1 MAINIP
7 IISSLDPK
15 GFEAAK
21 KEFASL
27 TTKTEKAKF
36 AFGKMAVPAAAALTA
51 VAGLGFKAAQAA
63 SDLNEEISKSAQIFG
78 PATASVNKFASTAAK
93 KLGQSKQEALAA
105 AANFGIMGQAAGL
118 SGEELAGFSTDL
130 VELSSDLASFNN
142 AKPEDVV
149 NALGAALRG
158 EAEPMRKFGVLL
170 NDATLKAKAMEMGIY
185 SGNGTLDQQA
195 KILAANA
202 IVFEQTGV
210 AQGDFARTSD
220 GAANKQRI
228 LEASIKDATTQIGNF
243 FLPILDAAL
252 SLLAKFADFAS
263 RNTKLIAGLAFV
275 VGGLAIGIL
284 AVNGAIKAYSAATKA
299 AAALQ
304 AAWNFAMAANPI
316 GVIVLGI
323 AALVTGVVLA
333 YRRFD
338 GFRIVVN
345 KVVNAVIG
353 YFEFMINAWIKA
365 INVFVSGINKFTGIF
380 RKVGIP
386 IAELGEIG
394 EVSFGR
400 LSTAAKAAGD
410 DTAKTGDDLGA
421 VKGQGLDAASGLS
434 AATGAMGAMGD
445 KAKEAAGKLKDIKKA
460 ITEDMSEALKT
471 AKEKLKDATQDFQDY
486 AKSVGDSV
494 KGAFNFGAAQG
505 GASDNAKAL
514 TEALQAQAKAQS
526 EVTKAKLGDD
536 AEKLKEAQYEL
547 AKATE
552 AVIQAQSKPM
562 TFFDELNAQADKTK
576 TFGELVNRLLA
587 AGLSQEALQE
597 VINAGVDSGTAIAN
611 ELLSSADGVLKA
623 NNLVAEMNSVA
634 QNVGLN
640 SATSFKQAG
649 VDAATNLV
657 AGIEQT
663 VKKYKLKLS
672 SKGLTAKQARRLAK
686 QFAVD
691 VDFNF
696 MAGGGSIPALAEGG
710 ITTGPTMAL
719 IGDNPGG
726 REAVIP
732 LDKFGGLSNNYTI
745 SVNAGVGNPVEIGR
759 EIVTAIRKYEKAN
772 GTGWRA

>member
-410 DTAKTGDDLGA
+410 DTAKTGDDLEA
-421 VKGQGLDAASGLS
+421 VKTQGQDAAGGLDK
-434 AATGAMGAMGD
+434 ATGAMGAMGD
-445 KAKEAAGKLKDIKKA
+445 KAKEAAAKLKDIKKA
-460 ITEDMSEALKT
+460 ITEDMTDALKT
-471 AKEKLKDATQDFQDY
+471 AKEKLSDAGKDFDDF
-486 AKSVGDSV
+486 ARTVETSIAGS
-494 KGAFNFGAAQG
+494 FNFG
-505 GASDNAKAL
+505 
-514 TEALQAQAKAQS
+514 
-526 EVTKAKLGDD
+526 
-536 AEKLKEAQYEL
+536 EAQ
-547 AKATE
+547 KAGAETGNGFI
-552 AVIQAQSKPM
+552 ASL
-562 TFFDELNAQADKTK
+562 TAQADKVK
-576 TFGELVNRLLA
+576 TFGELTNRLLA
-587 AGLSQEALQE
+587 AGLSQDALQQ
-597 VINAGVDSGTAIAN
+597 VLAAGVDSGTAIAK
-611 ELLSSADGVLKA
+611 ELLESADGVLKA
-623 NNLVAEMNSVA
+623 NTLSAEVNTVA
-634 QNVGLN
+634 QNVGIN
-640 SATSFKQAG
+640 SATAFKQAG

-657 AGIEQT
+657 LGIEET

-732 LDKFGGLSNNYTI
+732 LDKFGGLGNNYTI

>member
-15 GFEAAK
+15 GFDAAK

-27 TTKTEKAKF
+27 TSKSDKAKF
-36 AFGKMAVPAAAALTA
+36 AFGQLAVPAAAALTA
-51 VAGLGFKAAQAA
+51 VAGLGYKAAQAA

-78 PATASVNKFASTAAK
+78 PATANVNKFASTAAK

-130 VELSSDLASFNN
+130 VTLSSDLASFNN

-228 LEASIKDATTQIGNF
+228 LQASIKDATAQIGNF

-252 SLLAKFADFAS
+252 SLLAKFADWAS
-263 RNTKLIAGLAFV
+263 RNTAIIAGLAIV

-284 AVNGAIKAYSAATKA
+284 AVNGAIKVWNAATKA

-304 AAWNFAMAANPI
+304 TAWNAAMAANPI
-316 GVIVLGI
+316 GLIVIGVI
-323 AALVTGVVLA
+323 ALIAGLVLA
-333 YRRFD
+333 YRKFD

-353 YFEFMINAWIKA
+353 YFEFMVNAWIKA
-365 INVFVSGINKFTGIF
+365 INFFVSGINKFTGIF

-394 EVSFGR
+394 EVAFGR
-400 LSTAAKAAGD
+400 LSTAAKKAGED
-410 DTAKTGDDLGA
+410 SGKTGQELDEVGTSGTNA
-421 VKGQGLDAASGLS
+421 ATGLDM
-434 AATGAMGAMGD
+434 ATGAMGAMAD
-445 KAKEAAGKLKDIKKA
+445 KAKEAAAKIKDIKKA
-460 ITEDMSEALKT
+460 VSEDMTEALKT
-471 AKEKLKDATQDFQDY
+471 AKDKLTDARKNFDDF
-486 AKSVGDSV
+486 
-494 KGAFNFGAAQG
+494 
-505 GASDNAKAL
+505 
-514 TEALQAQAKAQS
+514 AQS
-526 EVTKAKLGDD
+526 VATSISGSFSFG
-536 AEKLKEAQYEL
+536 EAQ
-547 AKATE
+547 KAGAETGNGF
-552 AVIQAQSKPM
+552 IISLTDQANKV
-562 TFFDELNAQADKTK
+562 K
-576 TFGELVNRLLA
+576 TFGELTNRLLS
-587 AGLSQEALQE
+587 AGLSQEALQQ
-597 VINAGVDSGTAIAN
+597 VLAAGVDSGTAIAN

-623 NNLVAEMNSVA
+623 NTLTAEVNSIA
-634 QNVGLN
+634 TNVGIN
-640 SATSFKQAG
+640 SATAFKQAG

-657 AGIEQT
+657 NAIDST
-663 VKKYKLKLS
+663 VKKYKLRLS
-672 SKGLTAKQARRLAK
+672 SKGLNAKQAKKLAR

-696 MAGGGSIPALAEGG
+696 MTSGLGVPALAEGG
-710 ITTGPTMAL
+710 ITTGPTLAL

-732 LDKFGGLSNNYTI
+732 LDRMGGLGNNYTI
-745 SVNAGVGNPVEIGR
+745 SVTAGVGNPVEIGR